1 MIGNHRWK
9 TSLILIGID
18 TFLRVSSKKRNIWV
32 DINSKAIDL
41 QKKKSKTFFHLK
53 FNSLFFLTNNHS
65 TYTVLMIVNLS
76 KTTGHYHTPFS
87 FSPKRIDIDASNIPI
102 FHCFFVLFD
111 YTLLTLYCKCPNH
124 TREQEEMI
132 GGKNNNNKF
141 SHKIKPHGNIN
152 KPKTWHLFANFYIL
166 FDIPFDIFPPFLFVL
181 FFLVFLGI
189 FTSPIIYR
197 CDGKWIQ
204 SGNKANEFIEHV

>member
-1 MIGNHRWK
+1 MKKI
-9 TSLILIGID
+9 SLILIGID

-41 QKKKSKTFFHLK
+41 QKKNLK
-53 FNSLFFLTNNHS
+53 LFSILNLICYFSWQITIVHTS
-65 TYTVLMIVNLS
+65 YRVLMIVNLS

-132 GGKNNNNKF
+132 GGKKTTTTNF
-141 SHKIKPHGNIN
+141 HIKLNPMVISISQKHDICL
-152 KPKTWHLFANFYIL
+152 PIFIFYSTFHTIFFHLFC
-166 FDIPFDIFPPFLFVL
+166 L
-181 FFLVFLGI
+181 FFFVLVFLGI